1 MIEVDGEVFLSTT
14 EVALRFG
21 VSPRT
26 VIRWHQDKP
35 DEVGAVTGMNGRLY
49 FQKAR
54 VDDTI
59 RRVFRVASQPPPSN
73 GTRRHSGKK
82 QAVPA

>member
-49 FQKAR
+49 FHKAK

-59 RRVFRVASQPPPSN
+59 RKVFRVTIQSSPSN
-73 GTRRHSGKK
+73 GTRQHSRKK
-82 QAVPA
+82 QTAPA